1 MPTRFTA
8 CLSCCSLKGL
18 LTAMW
23 GAVDAYVA
31 AAELMVAWNSAH
43 GRPELLLEN
52 LQHRDMAKLWK
63 EHAAA
68 VSGDLSANPYTLEP
82 SPAPR
87 CGRKTPSA
95 LVDCPSFL
103 PTAMLVVDCYAHGV
117 RRAGD
122 GPLISNLYRHLPK
135 PGTQA
140 CIALLTGPPP
150 LSAVQAHQV
159 LPLAGCAFFWP
170 RALQT

>member
-1 MPTRFTA
+1 MR
-8 CLSCCSLKGL
+8 
-18 LTAMW
+18 
-23 GAVDAYVA
+23 GAVDAYMK
-31 AAELMVAWNSAH
+31 AAELMVAWHRAH

-52 LQHRDMAKLWK
+52 LHHRNVAKLWK
-63 EHAAA
+63 AHAAA
-68 VSGDLSANPYTLEP
+68 VSGDLSANPYKLEP

-87 CGRKTPSA
+87 GGRKMPSA

-103 PTAMLVVDCYAHGV
+103 PTAMLVADCHAHGV

-150 LSAVQAHQV
+150 QSTIQAHQV

-170 RALQT
+170 MALQT